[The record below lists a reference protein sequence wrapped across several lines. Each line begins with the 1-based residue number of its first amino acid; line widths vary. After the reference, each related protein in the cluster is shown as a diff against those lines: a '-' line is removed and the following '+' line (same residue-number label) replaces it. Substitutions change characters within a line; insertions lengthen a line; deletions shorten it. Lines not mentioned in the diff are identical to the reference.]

1 MTATEEMAVQGIKF
15 TMSDLAQKLAVSKRT
30 LYEYFDSKEE
40 LIGAIVD
47 QFLNDIRQQGMAVIK
62 DDGLSMAEKI
72 KQFQV
77 IYPLKR
83 YDPLMSRILDDIMRY
98 LPEER
103 EKINRFRDEEWDLIE
118 EIIRKGVEA
127 KYFRPVDPAVIKMI
141 FNGISDQLSNYKYM
155 SQNNLIPKEA
165 TSIMVD
171 ILLNGL
177 VEPDK
182 KTNRM
187 PFLCNSWLY

>member
-1 MTATEEMAVQGIKF
+1 MRNRILMTATEEMAVHGIKF
-15 TMSDLAQKLAVSKRT
+15 TMNDLAQKLAVSKRT

-47 QFLNDIRQQGMAVIK
+47 QFLNEIRQQGMAVIK
-62 DDGLSMAEKI
+62 DDGLTMAEKI
-72 KQFQV
+72 KRFQV

-83 YDPLMSRILDDIMRY
+83 YDPLTSRILDDIMHY

-103 EKINRFRDEEWDLIE
+103 EKIDRFREEEWGLIE
-118 EIIRKGVEA
+118 KILHKGIEDR
-127 KYFRPVDPAVIKMI
+127 YFRPVDPAVIKMI
-141 FNGISDQLSNYKYM
+141 FNGISDQLSNYKYL

-165 TSIMVD
+165 TSIMADV
-171 ILLNGL
+171 LLNGL

-182 KTNRM
+182 KEK
-187 PFLCNSWLY
+187 PG